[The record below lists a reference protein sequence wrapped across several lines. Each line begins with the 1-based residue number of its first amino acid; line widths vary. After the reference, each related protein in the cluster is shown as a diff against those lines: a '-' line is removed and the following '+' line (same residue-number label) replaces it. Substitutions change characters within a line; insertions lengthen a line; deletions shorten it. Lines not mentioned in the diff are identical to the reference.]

1 MAPALAA
8 AVRVLAG
15 PHTAA
20 GSAAT
25 APLSSAAAGFARLR
39 CGTVPTRARARN
51 SQHVFKMWTGPW
63 PWPPAGYVTCSCR
76 NGKLCTQHR
85 WGTPPPPCARATPPT
100 CARAT
105 PARAARIR
113 SALKFQL
120 GVGLN
125 VNKTQYKNKANGR
138 YRPTR
143 TTKFN
148 ANPGGGGGRG
158 VAKLFPV
165 ILFAA

>member
-1 MAPALAA
+1 MNVEHDLKSFHLPLGLLCVIAVAPALARPLAA

-20 GSAAT
+20 GSAAI

-85 WGTPPPPCARATPPT
+85 WATAPPPSDQ
-100 CARAT
+100 
-105 PARAARIR
+105 R
-113 SALKFQL
+113 SSVSWA
-120 GVGLN
+120 
-125 VNKTQYKNKANGR
+125 
-138 YRPTR
+138 
-143 TTKFN
+143 
-148 ANPGGGGGRG
+148 
-158 VAKLFPV
+158 
-165 ILFAA
+165 